1 MKNGKLIVVFLMS
14 TTLIALELVWTRI
27 FSAEYFYTFAFL
39 TLSLAVLGLSL
50 GGLALRLFPSLN
62 GERAVGL
69 YLSAAGL
76 MAAAGP
82 VLVFRLGLD
91 FSVLF
96 SSWTMIGKFIV
107 TLFILSSSFFFG
119 GLALAM
125 FFKNNHQEIPR
136 IYMAD
141 LVGAGAGV
149 ALAVVLMN
157 VLGTPLAVFWTVLP
171 ILVAAF
177 WAGKGWT
184 KIVPVVL
191 VAAVIVLGGSA
202 GKLFEAKRQE
212 RAPVVYKH
220 WDAMAKIKMYN
231 YGGVYRSLNID
242 NVANTPV
249 VPFDG
254 DWESFLADTTADH
267 RWDIDVGYLIDRFD
281 RCTFLSLGSGG
292 GMDVF
297 QALEKGAAEIYAVEV
312 NPHINKMLLE
322 GDPSG
327 YIVHDSTVTD
337 STGRL
342 ITLPEYN
349 GRTYH
354 DPRVKVVS
362 EDARTFVRRHK
373 NKFDVIYS
381 LSSNTWAALGSGAFA
396 LAENY
401 LFTTEAFKDY
411 WESLSAGGFLSM
423 EHQVYMPRLV
433 SEVINA
439 LEELGV
445 ENPRDHFAVY
455 NLPTLRRNLLLLSK
469 QPLTDELRRRAYGEL
484 TPEIFQTR
492 HLLYPPPDSVADNLI
507 NRIVTNGWKAEADSA
522 NVDISPCT
530 DDRPFIA
537 HMGLWKNLEKERL
550 GQVNQY
556 AEFSGFPMSNITLAI
571 ILAVVVV
578 WLIPLNLLP
587 YLKRSDKLRAAPWLY
602 FFLIGAAFMMI
613 EVVLIQ
619 KYALFIGAS
628 AYSIATVLLTL
639 LVASGI
645 GSRFSRTVGNNA
657 AFAGITLWLALE
669 ILVFKYLTGGLTG
682 LTMVPRALV
691 SAALVFPLGFF
702 MGMPFPK
709 ATLRVGELV
718 DWGFAVNGT
727 ASVLGATIVVWIA
740 FSYGFSAALT
750 TGGLLY
756 LAAWGLLSARRM
768 W

>member
-1 MKNGKLIVVFLMS
+1 MKNGKLAVVFLMS
-14 TTLIALELVWTRI
+14 VTLIALELVWTRI

-62 GERAVGL
+62 KERGIGV
-69 YLSAAGL
+69 YLSIAGL
-76 MAAAGP
+76 MAVVGP
-82 VLVFRLGLD
+82 VLVFRFGLD
-91 FSVLF
+91 FSLLF
-96 SSWTMIGKFIV
+96 SKWTMIGKFV
-107 TLFILSSSFFFG
+107 ATLVVLSSSFFFG

-125 FFKNNHQEIPR
+125 FFKNNHQEMPR
-136 IYMAD
+136 VYMAD

-149 ALAVVLMN
+149 ALAIVLMN
-157 VLGTPLAVFWTVLP
+157 VVGTPLAVFWTPIP
-171 ILVAAF
+171 ILLAAV
-177 WAGKGWT
+177 WAGRGWT
-184 KIVPVVL
+184 KILPVAL
-191 VAAVIVLGGSA
+191 IAATLVLGGSA
-202 GKLFEAKRQE
+202 ERLLEANRQE

-220 WDAMAKIKMYN
+220 WDAMAKIKMYD
-231 YGGVYRSLNID
+231 YGGVWRSLNID

-254 DWESFLADTTADH
+254 DWDSFLADTTADH
-267 RWDIDVGYLIDRFD
+267 HWDIDVGYLIDKFD
-281 RCTFLSLGSGG
+281 KCTFLSLGSGG

-297 QALEKGAAEIYAVEV
+297 QALEKGAAKIYAVEV
-312 NPHINKMLLE
+312 NPHINKMLLD

-354 DPRVKVVS
+354 DPRVEVVS

-373 NKFDVIYS
+373 NEFDVIYS

-411 WESLSAGGFLSM
+411 WESLSENGFLSM

-433 SEVINA
+433 SEVMNA
-439 LEELGV
+439 LEQLGV
-445 ENPRDHFAVY
+445 NNPRDHFAVY

-469 QPLTDELRRRAYGEL
+469 QPLTDELRSRAFGEL

-492 HLLYPPPDSVADNLI
+492 HLLYPPPDSVANNLV
-507 NRIVTNGWKAEADSA
+507 NRIVTNGWEAEADSA
-522 NVDISPCT
+522 VLDISPCT

-537 HMGLWKNLEKERL
+537 HMGLWRNLKKEQL
-550 GQVNQY
+550 GRVSQY
-556 AEFSGFPMSNITLAI
+556 AEFSGFPMSNVTLAI

-578 WLIPLNLLP
+578 FLIPLNLLP
-587 YLKRSDKLRAAPWLY
+587 YLKRTEKLRAAPWLY
-602 FFLIGAAFMMI
+602 FFMIGAAFMMI

-619 KYALFIGAS
+619 KYSLFVGAS
-628 AYSIATVLLTL
+628 VYSITTVLLTL

-645 GSRFSRTVGNNA
+645 GSRFSRKVGDNA
-657 AFAGITLWLALE
+657 AFLGIAVWLALE
-669 ILVFKYLTGGLTG
+669 IFVFRFLTGGLAG
-682 LTMVPRALV
+682 LGIVPRALV
-691 SAALVFPLGFF
+691 SAGLVFPLGFF

-709 ATLRVGELV
+709 GTLRVGELV

-727 ASVLGATIVVWIA
+727 ASVLGATIVVGIA
-740 FSYGFSAALT
+740 FAYGFSVALM

-756 LAAWGLLSARRM
+756 LGAWALLSSRRM